1 MYENKTHEFVI
12 NCNIHIR
19 RRRHSILIFCI
30 YMIMFPFKFRHTLTN
45 FTHSTLIWTAK
56 SCLCLSHSLN
66 WCGTHHNKKQKNSDI
81 LNNEYLKLLFFLLV
95 SSHQKEH
102 LFFICLF
109 IQTVLDEFFV
119 CVYKS
124 KCAFTN
130 NEVYFITSQSVL
142 LTICYVVTIFSTSNV
157 MSVKSVE
164 FLFHIYFSFLIL
176 KK

>member
-1 MYENKTHEFVI
+1 M
-12 NCNIHIR
+12 
-19 RRRHSILIFCI
+19 
-30 YMIMFPFKFRHTLTN
+30 
-45 FTHSTLIWTAK
+45 
-56 SCLCLSHSLN
+56 
-66 WCGTHHNKKQKNSDI
+66 
-81 LNNEYLKLLFFLLV
+81 KLLFFLLV

-164 FLFHIYFSFLIL
+164 FLFFCFFDIKKITRQILFDLCVFVEISQTIINPFRPIVTPLSSFFVSFSAEWWL
-176 KK
+176 KD